1 MAVYARGYRPYEGSF
16 GGRSPVMAIFGQGFR
31 NAIRTRSFKIL
42 GVLVLIFYV
51 IFTIQMYVM
60 LNIEEVVSEGFSRF
74 ANRNEPFD
82 FATYTTR
89 YLKQAL
95 MGFYGFVATVGA
107 LISMLAGAGIV
118 ADDLR
123 TRALPLYLV
132 RPIRPIEYVLGKA
145 LVLPAVLAIVL
156 LSPGLTFYLFA
167 GLWQPDGTTN
177 EWLGNN
183 VDILGN
189 VIHSYLVASFGFTG
203 LMLFLSART
212 PRRGTVM
219 AIAAAV
225 YFGGAMMAGLGSE
238 LRGVAQQ
245 ALKHVSLIVN
255 SVSAHVMAE
264 AETDRW
270 RNEAQME
277 RFREEAPSPTIG
289 MVVAIAVLLIGAYAV
304 YRRARSTEVSE

>member
-1 MAVYARGYRPYEGSF
+1 MAVYARGYRSYEGSF
-16 GGRSPVMAIFGQGFR
+16 AGRSPVFAIFGQGFR

-60 LNIEEVVSEGFSRF
+60 LNIEEVVSRGFQRF
-74 ANRNEPFD
+74 TNSGEEFD
-82 FATYTTR
+82 FAKYTVR
-89 YLKQAL
+89 YLKQSL
-95 MGFYGFVATVGA
+95 MGFYGFVAIVGA
-107 LISMLAGAGIV
+107 LISMLAGAGII

-132 RPIRPIEYVLGKA
+132 RPLRPIEYVLGKA
-145 LVLPAVLAIVL
+145 LVLPAVLSIVML
-156 LSPGLTFYLFA
+156 FPGISFYVFA
-167 GLWQPDGTTN
+167 GLWQPEGTTN

-183 VDILGN
+183 LDILGN
-189 VIHSYLVASFGFTG
+189 VFHSYIVASLGFTG

-225 YFGGAMMAGLGSE
+225 YFGGAMLAGLGAQ
-238 LRGVAQQ
+238 LRGMTQ
-245 ALKHVSLIVN
+245 AVLKHVSLLVN
-255 SVSAHVMAE
+255 SISAHVMAE
-264 AETDRW
+264 AETDSW
-270 RNEAQME
+270 RSDRQMQ
-277 RFREEAPSPTIG
+277 RFREETPSPTVALI
-289 MVVAIAVLLIGAYAV
+289 VAIAVFLVGAYVV